1 MANEKEIDRAAD
13 ALVAVH
19 IADNLSLAI
28 TQLSDVFDAGLPNEQ
43 ADYIPALAR
52 DLASRFTKIQI
63 EHLLDVVNE
72 TLCIQDGE

>member
-1 MANEKEIDRAAD
+1 MASEKEIDQAAD

-28 TQLSDVFDAGLPNEQ
+28 TVLSDVFDAGLPNEQ
-43 ADYIPALAR
+43 ADYIPAIAR

-63 EHLLDVVNE
+63 EHLMDVVNE
-72 TLCIQDGE
+72 TICVIDNE

>member
-1 MANEKEIDRAAD
+1 MASEKEIDRAAD

-43 ADYIPALAR
+43 ADYIPTIAR

-63 EHLLDVVNE
+63 EHLMDIVNE